1 VVPDLAVCKLDALP
15 PGRAAIV
22 VSLDAHG
29 IERRRLLDLGFT
41 LGSIVLSLRRS
52 PSGDPTAFRV
62 RGSTIALRSE
72 QSKLIAV
79 RPI

>member
-1 VVPDLAVCKLDALP
+1 MPNSAVCRLDALP

-22 VSLDAHG
+22 VSLDAQG

-41 LGSIVLSLRRS
+41 LGSVVLSLRRS

-62 RGSTIALRSE
+62 RGSTIALRSD
-72 QSKLIAV
+72 QSRLIAV
-79 RPI
+79 RPL